1 MITLI
6 VTYPL
11 TGSYYDDE
19 MSRYSEMAPNKN
31 AAGLVRADH
40 LVDQLRG
47 IGGACCTFNSRED
60 ADAWFNEKLVAY
72 IIKNYLANL
81 KYFATP
87 VVAGKKTEGIDETR
101 YKKLQEEVLD
111 HQVFKVPEKL
121 LRNPPKATHL
131 GRIR

>member
-72 IIKNYLANL
+72 LIKNYSANL
-81 KYFATP
+81 KYFETP
-87 VVAGKKTEGIDETR
+87 VVMDKHKERIDETR
-101 YKKLQEEVLD
+101 YEELQKRVLSR
-111 HQVFKVPEKL
+111 H
-121 LRNPPKATHL
+121 
-131 GRIR
+131 

>member
-1 MITLI
+1 MITVI

-19 MSRYSEMAPNKN
+19 MSRYSEMTPNKN
-31 AAGLVRADH
+31 TAGLVRADH
-40 LVDQLRG
+40 LFDPLRG
-47 IGGACCTFNSRED
+47 IGGACWTFNSRENT
-60 ADAWFNEKLVAY
+60 DAWFDEKLVSH
-72 IIKNYLANL
+72 IIQRYSANL

-87 VVAGKKTEGIDETR
+87 VVAGKNKERIDETR

-111 HQVFKVPEKL
+111 HQEFQVPEKL
-121 LRNPPKATHL
+121 RHNPPKATHL